1 VSRSPLPSAAPG
13 LRFTQNREVL
23 CVG

>member
-1 VSRSPLPSAAPG
+1 VSRSPLPSAAPS